1 MALYNHALNISVMK
15 MSRGK
20 KLDLF
25 IGAEIDNGWVQVQ
38 TPQKTKISTEILEP
52 SQHFLK
58 FQREK
63 RRGKVV
69 TLVGEFQLKKEDAS
83 VMLKLLKKKIGCGG
97 KYQDNWMEFQ
107 GELQEKLREL
117 LKAEGFRF
125 KNNK

>member
-1 MALYNHALNISVMK
+1 MK

-25 IGAEIDNGWVQVQ
+25 IGADIDDSWAQVAS
-38 TPQKTKISTEILEP
+38 PRKTKISNEILEP

-69 TLVGEFQLKKEDAS
+69 TLVGEFQLTKEDANA
-83 VMLKLLKKKIGCGG
+83 VLKLLKKKIGCGG
-97 KYQDNWMEFQ
+97 SYKENWMEFQ